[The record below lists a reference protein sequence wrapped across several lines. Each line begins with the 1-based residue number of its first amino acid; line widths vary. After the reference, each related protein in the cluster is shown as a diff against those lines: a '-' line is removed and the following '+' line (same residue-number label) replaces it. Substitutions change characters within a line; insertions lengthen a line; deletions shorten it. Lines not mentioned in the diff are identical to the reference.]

1 MIVVSPPLPLRPF
14 APLPLCPFAASH
26 LRTSAPLP
34 IFLVSFPGPNPGA
47 HDPVEIKILGGI
59 VLSCCGK

>member
-1 MIVVSPPLPLRPF
+1 VIVVSPPLTLCPSD
-14 APLPLCPFAASH
+14 PLPLCPSAASH

-59 VLSCCGK
+59 FLSCCGK